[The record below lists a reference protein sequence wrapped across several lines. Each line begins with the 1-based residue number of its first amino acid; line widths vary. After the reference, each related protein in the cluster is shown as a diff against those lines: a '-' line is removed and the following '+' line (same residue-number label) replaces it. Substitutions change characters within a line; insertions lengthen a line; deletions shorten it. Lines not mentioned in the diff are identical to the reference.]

1 MQLQI
6 GSVASRL
13 RHGANDA
20 GQLGGRPG
28 AEQTGEDIAQRWGM
42 VQVVQDDHRWQLRD
56 AIRNGSLLGNVAK
69 ILPQILWGL
78 VVHAAG
84 RARRGIK
91 EVHVKCTLE

>member
-28 AEQTGEDIAQRWGM
+28 AEQTGEDIAQR
-42 VQVVQDDHRWQLRD
+42 
-56 AIRNGSLLGNVAK
+56 
-69 ILPQILWGL
+69 
-78 VVHAAG
+78 
-84 RARRGIK
+84 
-91 EVHVKCTLE
+91 